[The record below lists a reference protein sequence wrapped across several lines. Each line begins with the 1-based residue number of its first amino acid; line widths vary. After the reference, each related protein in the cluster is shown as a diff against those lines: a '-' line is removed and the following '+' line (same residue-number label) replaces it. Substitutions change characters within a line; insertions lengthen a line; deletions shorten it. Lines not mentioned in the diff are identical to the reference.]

1 MIVINLWGAPGSG
14 KSTLA
19 AELFSIMKKRSLNVE
34 LVTEFAKDM
43 TWENNMTAIGC
54 QEYIFGNQSWRL
66 ERLRD
71 KVDFIITDSPLPLS
85 ILYNNEKRINKN
97 DFSNVVMDVFNSF
110 KNVNYVMTRKY
121 DYIENGRN
129 ETEEEANDIQ
139 KNMMNL
145 LLEKNIDHT
154 LITNNS
160 PQRILFWLEKDGYIK

>member
-43 TWENNMTAIGC
+43 TWENNMIAIVC

-85 ILYNNEKRINKN
+85 ILYNNDKRINKN

-139 KNMMNL
+139 KNMMQL
-145 LLEKNIDHT
+145 LLDKNINFK
-154 LITNNS
+154 LLMNNS
-160 PQRILFWLEKDGYIK
+160 PEGVLFDLEQQNYI

>member
-1 MIVINLWGAPGSG
+1 MVVINLWGAPGTG

-19 AELFSIMKKRSLNVE
+19 AELFSAMKKRRLNVE

-85 ILYNNEKRINKN
+85 ILYNNDKRINKN

-121 DYIENGRN
+121 VYIENGRN
-129 ETEEEANDIQ
+129 QTEKESDDIQ
-139 KNMMNL
+139 KNMMQL
-145 LLEKNIDHT
+145 LIDKNINFK
-154 LITNNS
+154 LLMNNS
-160 PQRILFWLEKDGYIK
+160 PEGVLFDLEQQNYI

>member
-19 AELFSIMKKRSLNVE
+19 AELFATMKKRGLNIE

-71 KVDFIITDSPLPLS
+71 KVDFVIIDSPLPLS
-85 ILYNNEKRINKN
+85 ILYNNDKRINKN
-97 DFSNVVMDVFNSF
+97 DFSNVVMDIFNSF
-110 KNVNYVMTRKY
+110 ENVNYVVKRKY
-121 DYIENGRN
+121 AYIENGRN
-129 ETEEEANDIQ
+129 QSEKESDDIHD
-139 KNMMNL
+139 NMMKL
-145 LLEKNIDHT
+145 LIDKNINFM
-154 LITNNS
+154 LLMNNS
-160 PQRILFWLEKDGYIK
+160 PEGILFDLEQHNYI

>member
-43 TWENNMTAIGC
+43 TWENNMIAIGC

-85 ILYNNEKRINKN
+85 ILYNNDKRINKN

-110 KNVNYVMTRKY
+110 ENVNYVMTRKY
-121 DYIENGRN
+121 AYIENGRN
-129 ETEEEANDIQ
+129 QTEKESDDIQ
-139 KNMMNL
+139 KNMMQL
-145 LLEKNIDHT
+145 LLDKNINFK
-154 LITNNS
+154 LLMNNS
-160 PQRILFWLEKDGYIK
+160 PEGVLFDLEQQNYI

>member
-1 MIVINLWGAPGSG
+1 MVVINLWGAPGSG

-85 ILYNNEKRINKN
+85 ILYNNEKE
-97 DFSNVVMDVFNSF
+97 S
-110 KNVNYVMTRKY
+110 
-121 DYIENGRN
+121 
-129 ETEEEANDIQ
+129 
-139 KNMMNL
+139 
-145 LLEKNIDHT
+145 
-154 LITNNS
+154 
-160 PQRILFWLEKDGYIK
+160 IKTIFLT